1 MLTITVG
8 FFRSGH
14 KLIDDVVIFTTSEN
28 YLLIISACRLV
39 YATGETSKSSA
50 VLTD

>member
-8 FFRSGH
+8 VFRSGH

-28 YLLIISACRLV
+28 YLIAACRLSLRD
-39 YATGETSKSSA
+39 GETSKFFCCS
-50 VLTD
+50 D

>member
-1 MLTITVG
+1 MHTITVG

-14 KLIDDVVIFTTSEN
+14 KLIDDAFIFTASEN
-28 YLLIISACRLV
+28 YLIAVCRLV
-39 YATGETSKSSA
+39 YATARPRKFPA